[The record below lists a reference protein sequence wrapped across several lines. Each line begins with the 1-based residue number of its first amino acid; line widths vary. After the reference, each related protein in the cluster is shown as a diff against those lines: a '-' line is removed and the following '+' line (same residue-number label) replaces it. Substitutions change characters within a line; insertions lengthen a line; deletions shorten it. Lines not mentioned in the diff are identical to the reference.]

1 MKKLIQ
7 EQLQAWLENQDSR
20 FYGGVYVMD
29 DECVS
34 TKNPDIIGI
43 NFEESCNDMDEW
55 DWGYM
60 EELKEKIENGI
71 REEAGILVD
80 MPQAIDK
87 AKRDGIIPL

>member
-1 MKKLIQ
+1 MKKYNQ
-7 EQLQAWLENQDSR
+7 QQLQAWLENQDSR

-60 EELKEKIENGI
+60 EELKEKIT
-71 REEAGILVD
+71 D
-80 MPQAIDK
+80 MGYGWEWYNPIELH
-87 AKRDGIIPL
+87 IYPLY